1 MISAISVIS
10 ALITFVYLI
19 VLAISDLPNLV
30 QIENK
35 GIITLHV
42 ANFMLSFLIPMTL
55 IAFGIMF

>member
-1 MISAISVIS
+1 MISAISVIT

-19 VLAISDLPNLV
+19 VLGVSDLPNLV
-30 QIENK
+30 QVENK

-42 ANFMLSFLIPMTL
+42 AGFLMSFLVPLSL